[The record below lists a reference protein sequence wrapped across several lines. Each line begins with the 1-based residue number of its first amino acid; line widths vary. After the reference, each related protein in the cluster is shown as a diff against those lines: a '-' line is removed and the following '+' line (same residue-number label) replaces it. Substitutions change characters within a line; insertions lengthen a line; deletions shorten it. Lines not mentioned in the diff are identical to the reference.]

1 MNTITTVLTLPP
13 PPQSPDLQVGV
24 YGCWHS
30 PVYLWF
36 PWVLVASSGSQDQPL
51 CQLFL
56 WRHESH
62 DLCIESTTSLG
73 KAPKHMIGQQ
83 RSHQFCVLS
92 VVFRLWLSFFS
103 LNVNCLF
110 TKTTAV
116 PACLGYLRINYFAP
130 SKLYIKTLGVF

>member
-1 MNTITTVLTLPP
+1 MNTITVLTLPP
-13 PPQSPDLQVGV
+13 PPQSHDLQVGV
-24 YGCWHS
+24 YRCWHS

-36 PWVLVASSGSQDQPL
+36 PWVLVASSSSQDQPL

-73 KAPKHMIGQQ
+73 KSPKHMIGQQ
-83 RSHQFCVLS
+83 CSLQFCVLP
-92 VVFRLWLSFFS
+92 VVFGLWSSIFFS

-110 TKTTAV
+110 TKTTAI
-116 PACLGYLRINYFAP
+116 PACLGYLRINYFAL
-130 SKLYIKTLGVF
+130 SKLYIKTLSVF